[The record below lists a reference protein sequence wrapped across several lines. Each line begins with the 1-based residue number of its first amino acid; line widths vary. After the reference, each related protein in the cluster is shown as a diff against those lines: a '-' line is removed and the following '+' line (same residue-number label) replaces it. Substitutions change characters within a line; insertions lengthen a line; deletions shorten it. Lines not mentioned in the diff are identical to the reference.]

1 MCLEF
6 EIQFKSIINKFVR
19 ECEFY
24 IDAPSIDIARANA
37 WSRLNKTYGDT
48 STFFINSI
56 KEI

>member
-24 IDAPSIDIARANA
+24 VDAPSKDLAIAKA
-37 WSRLNKTYGDT
+37 WTRLNKTYGDT
-48 STFFINSI
+48 SSFFINSI
-56 KEI
+56 EEI